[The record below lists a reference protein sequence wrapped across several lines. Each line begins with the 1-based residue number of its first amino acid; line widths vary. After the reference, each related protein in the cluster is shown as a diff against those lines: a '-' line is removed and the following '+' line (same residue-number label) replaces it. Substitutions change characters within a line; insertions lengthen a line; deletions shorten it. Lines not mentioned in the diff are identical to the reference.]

1 MLDLKKRR
9 KMKREGVRRN
19 ERIHMQSLRVDA
31 CDSACFVFAAK
42 LTSHMQPGRLLT
54 FYSPP
59 LTFPISM
66 AAKDYNDCLLDS
78 GIQQL
83 RM

>member
-54 FYSPP
+54 FL
-59 LTFPISM
+59 LTT
-66 AAKDYNDCLLDS
+66 LDVS
-78 GIQQL
+78 NFHGRERLQ
-83 RM
+83 